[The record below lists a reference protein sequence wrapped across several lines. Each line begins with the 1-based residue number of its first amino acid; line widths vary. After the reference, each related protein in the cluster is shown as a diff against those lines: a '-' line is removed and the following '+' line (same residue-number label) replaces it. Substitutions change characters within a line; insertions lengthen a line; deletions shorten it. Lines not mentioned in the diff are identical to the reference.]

1 MAGSPGKC
9 GEVVAEPAGGPMPL
23 PLNLVVV
30 SWTAGRP
37 RPLRLQAPDIPH
49 PIPLRSA
56 VAGSVLPPLVVL
68 VPRVSDGPPHHCR
81 RCGACALELDRR
93 SYSFRD
99 GVPAHAGEP
108 EFGEVV
114 LSGGSQQVDV
124 FNAALPGYIERPL
137 HQDSAH
143 AATSPALLDR
153 GRSQQRRAAVELEAD
168 GTHQPAL
175 V

>member
-68 VPRVSDGPPHHCR
+68 VPRVSDGPPHHSR
-81 RCGACALELDRR
+81 RRGACALELDGRPN
-93 SYSFRD
+93 SLGY
-99 GVPAHAGEP
+99 GIPAHAGEP
-108 EFGEVV
+108 ELGEVV
-114 LSGGSQQVDV
+114 LRGGGQQVDV
-124 FNAALPGYIERPL
+124 FDSALPGYI
-137 HQDSAH
+137 
-143 AATSPALLDR
+143 
-153 GRSQQRRAAVELEAD
+153 
-168 GTHQPAL
+168 
-175 V
+175 